1 MVEGFISGTV
11 VTKQLL
17 ELVDIVTIVREFSD
31 LVENL
36 DSIRVIG
43 NISEDLASTSALVS
57 GVEQKVVASDN
68 VRHDGREISWR
79 REDIGLAPGT
89 ENVCRN
95 TTDLGIIKVTV
106 SVDLGGVRGSAIE
119 ADPVVVVGP
128 DISPLLTESKHSVR
142 ASLSE
147 GAIASKGRVGNA
159 GQRRGGGVALASV
172 GDLDGRLQVVV
183 PAGVE
188 TVAAVLAILEG
199 LFLLVP
205 ELTTVAITHELLV
218 FKLTGLHGEVLFI
231 EELLSSSEGSNQSGS
246 KSEAHFFE
254 RFMNKLMNK

>member
-17 ELVDIVTIVREFSD
+17 ELVDVVTIVREFSD

-36 DSIRVIG
+36 DSIRVLG
-43 NISEDLASTSALVS
+43 NISEDLNSTSALVS
-57 GVEQKVVASDN
+57 GVEQKVVARDN
-68 VRHDGREISWR
+68 VRHDGSGNSWCREL
-79 REDIGLAPGT
+79 IGLAPGT

-95 TTDLGIIKVTV
+95 TTDLGHTLV
-106 SVDLGGVRGSAIE
+106 SVRVDFGGVRGSAIK
-119 ADPVVVVGP
+119 ADPVVVVCP
-128 DISPLLTESKHSVR
+128 DISPLLTESIHSVR

-147 GAIASKGRVGNA
+147 GAVACKGRVGNA
-159 GQRRGGGVALASV
+159 GQHRGGGVALASV

-199 LFLLVP
+199 LSLLVP

-218 FKLTGLHGEVLFI
+218 FKLTGLHGEVLFT
-231 EELLSSSEGSNQSGS
+231 EELLSSSEGNNQSGS
-246 KSEAHFFE
+246 ESEAHFFRKIYE
-254 RFMNKLMNK
+254 